1 MKLNIIY
8 ETNILI
14 KIIKI
19 LLCVYLNYS
28 LTVFNNIEKLVNV
41 KKI

>member
-28 LTVFNNIEKLVNV
+28 LTMSLIT
-41 KKI
+41 